1 MKKLTIIIL
10 SLTLFAACKKELNES
25 ITPVSENFRAKKC
38 KAAKPFTAIFN
49 ATADVNSPNP
59 PTACSGD
66 VPGFSAP
73 DFFLSGTA
81 THMGHINAQLS
92 KLHHASCNLS
102 VTSMLLTT
110 SVTVEIAAANGDLIY
125 CTGNDIVNVT
135 NLLTSTGTTG
145 TITGTWTIIG
155 GTGKFNGAS
164 GSFTINGLVDFI
176 TNSFNCQCAGTISY

>member
-10 SLTLFAACKKELNES
+10 SLTLFAACKKESNES
-25 ITPVSENFRAKKC
+25 AAPVLDNYSAKKS
-38 KAAKPFTAIFN
+38 KAARPFTANFN
-49 ATADVNSPNP
+49 ATVDVNSPNL

-81 THMGHINAQLS
+81 THMGQINAQLS

-110 SVTVEIAAANGDLIY
+110 SVSVEIAAANGDLVY

-135 NLLTSTGTTG
+135 SLLTSTGTTG
-145 TITGTWTIIG
+145 AITGTWTITG

-164 GSFTINGLVDFI
+164 GSFIINGLVDFI
-176 TNSFNCQCAGTISY
+176 TNSFTCQCTGTISY